1 MCLVCKTPPMPLT
14 QQTLPMKLKSSS
26 IFIDGLHLYAFHG
39 VMELERNVGGEF
51 TVSLRVHY
59 NIEKAMETDS
69 VDDTL
74 NYAELCEVVRQQMA
88 QPSALLEHVAGR
100 IAKAVFQRFPQ
111 ASALQ
116 LRLVKQNPPMG
127 ADCEGA
133 GVELEVENDV

>member
-1 MCLVCKTPPMPLT
+1 
-14 QQTLPMKLKSSS
+14 
-26 IFIDGLHLYAFHG
+26 
-39 VMELERNVGGEF
+39 
-51 TVSLRVHY
+51 
-59 NIEKAMETDS
+59 METDS